1 MIDPNGQAAREH
13 DKDIER
19 DADLEPG
26 FKMTALGP
34 LPKDWD
40 AVKLE
45 HVIEQI
51 SSGDWG
57 KESPDEGLL
66 RFFILRGTD
75 FVRAQHD
82 IIEGVPMRYIR
93 ESRVTKLRLRPSDV
107 LVEIS
112 GGSKAQPTGRIL
124 LVSEYLVDQT
134 SGNVTFSNFVKRL
147 LIKAMVLPGYFRWY
161 WEHLYQ
167 IGRTRIYEKRTTG
180 IRNFKLNDFLSSEH
194 IALPT
199 LDEQA
204 RITHALDTVQRGI
217 EETGKV
223 VDAARELKKSLM
235 RHLFTYGPVP
245 VGQVDGVR
253 LKETEIGPVPEHW
266 VVSLIGDVIKQ
277 VQYGLSKRSQE
288 KGAYPI
294 LGMNNLSEGRV
305 KVNSLKYI
313 DLSGTEFQKFRLN
326 KGDLLFNRTNSYE
339 LVGKTSLFDLEG
351 DFAFASYLVRVEVDS
366 EFLTPEFLNYYLNDN
381 FVQARLKLLAT
392 RGVSQSN
399 ISATKLKGF
408 AVPIPP
414 PPEQQEIVRI
424 LQAVDKKIEAEEN
437 YKRALEVQFKTLLHY
452 LMTGKIRVETA
463 MEKQ

>member
-1 MIDPNGQAAREH
+1 
-13 DKDIER
+13 
-19 DADLEPG
+19 
-26 FKMTALGP
+26 
-34 LPKDWD
+34 
-40 AVKLE
+40 
-45 HVIEQI
+45 
-51 SSGDWG
+51 
-57 KESPDEGLL
+57 
-66 RFFILRGTD
+66 
-75 FVRAQHD
+75 
-82 IIEGVPMRYIR
+82 
-93 ESRVTKLRLRPSDV
+93 
-107 LVEIS
+107 
-112 GGSKAQPTGRIL
+112 
-124 LVSEYLVDQT
+124 
-134 SGNVTFSNFVKRL
+134 
-147 LIKAMVLPGYFRWY
+147 
-161 WEHLYQ
+161 
-167 IGRTRIYEKRTTG
+167 
-180 IRNFKLNDFLSSEH
+180 
-194 IALPT
+194 
-199 LDEQA
+199 
-204 RITHALDTVQRGI
+204 
-217 EETGKV
+217 
-223 VDAARELKKSLM
+223 M